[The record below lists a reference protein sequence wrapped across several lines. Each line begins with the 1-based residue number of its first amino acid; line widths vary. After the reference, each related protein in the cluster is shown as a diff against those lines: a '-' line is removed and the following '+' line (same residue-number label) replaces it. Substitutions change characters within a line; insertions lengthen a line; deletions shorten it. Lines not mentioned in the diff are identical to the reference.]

1 MMTSADLQR
10 FIDGHDIEAAIL
22 PLPRPTPTVADAAAV
37 LGVASIQVIKSF
49 VFRIKEDPV
58 LVVANGESRIDR
70 RKLADYLKKEM
81 DQWLRPKHFPRPN

>member
-1 MMTSADLQR
+1 MTSADLQR
-10 FIDGHDIEAAIL
+10 FIDDHDIEAAIL
-22 PLPRPTPTVADAAAV
+22 PLSRPTPTVADAAAV
-37 LGVASIQVIKSF
+37 LGVASIQVIKSL

-58 LVVANGESRIDR
+58 LVIASGESRIDR